1 MSCDVKTLNFK
12 TFYYK
17 NEGCY
22 QTENRQNEI
31 YLGCSI
37 TKESWKLRGSVIL
50 HIEIYM
56 TSRENREE
64 LVWRKTLYLG
74 SLNNNDLPR
83 HFIRI

>member
-1 MSCDVKTLNFK
+1 M
-12 TFYYK
+12 
-17 NEGCY
+17 
-22 QTENRQNEI
+22 
-31 YLGCSI
+31 
-37 TKESWKLRGSVIL
+37 IL

-64 LVWRKTLYLG
+64 LVWRKTLYLS